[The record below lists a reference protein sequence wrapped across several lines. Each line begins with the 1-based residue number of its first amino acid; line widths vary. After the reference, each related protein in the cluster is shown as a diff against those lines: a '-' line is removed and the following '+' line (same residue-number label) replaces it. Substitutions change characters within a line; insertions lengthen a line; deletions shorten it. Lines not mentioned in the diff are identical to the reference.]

1 MKTKGIGIGI
11 VIGLTIGSVAVGG
24 YVVARPAANSKK
36 LAACVDRDGTMRL
49 KAPATASCP
58 KGQKKVTWNAQG
70 PRGPQ
75 GTHGADGVDG
85 APGNDGA
92 PGQDGVDG
100 APGQDGVDGAPG
112 QDGVD
117 GAPGDKGDKGDT
129 GDAVLESVNCL
140 SGQTIVWTGT
150 DWGCRTIA
158 ITGQLSI
165 SSVAPI
171 MCCVVIEVFDSY
183 TPNVLNYPCDEVFCL
198 FALSDVSD
206 HQSCTVTVYGNPTA
220 SAVSVVKN
228 EIFIELE
235 LLDQLTEGE
244 PFYVNLSC
252 LQ

>member
-11 VIGLTIGSVAVGG
+11 VIGLIIGSVAVGG
-24 YVVARPAANSKK
+24 YVVARPAATSKK

-75 GTHGADGVDG
+75 GTPGADGVDG
-85 APGNDGA
+85 APGN
-92 PGQDGVDG
+92 
-100 APGQDGVDGAPG
+100 DGAPG

-165 SSVAPI
+165 TSVAPT
-171 MCCVVIEVFDSY
+171 MCCGVLGVFDSY
-183 TPNVLNYPCDEVFCL
+183 TPNVHNYPCDAFECYV
-198 FALSDVSD
+198 ALSDVSD
-206 HQSCTVTVYGNPTA
+206 HQSCTVTVYGNPNA
-220 SAVSVVKN
+220 SAVFVHKYESG
-228 EIFIELE
+228 IELE
-235 LLDQLTEGE
+235 LVDPLTNGE

>member
-100 APGQDGVDGAPG
+100 APGQHGVDGAPG
-112 QDGVD
+112 QHGVD

-165 SSVAPI
+165 TSVAPL
-171 MCCVVIEVFDSY
+171 MCCGVFEVFDSY
-183 TPNVLNYPCDEVFCL
+183 TPNVLDYLCDEVFCYV
-198 FALSDVSD
+198 ALSDVSD
-206 HQSCTVTVYGNPTA
+206 HHSCTVTVYGNPNA
-220 SAVSVVKN
+220 SAVFVHKY
-228 EIFIELE
+228 EAAIELE
-235 LLDQLTEGE
+235 LMDQLTNGE

>member
-1 MKTKGIGIGI
+1 MKPKGISVGI
-11 VIGLTIGSVAVGG
+11 VIGLIIGSVAVGG

-58 KGQKKVTWNAQG
+58 KGQKKVTWNVTG

-75 GTHGADGVDG
+75 GTPGADGAD
-85 APGNDGA
+85 GNDGA
-92 PGQDGVDG
+92 NGI
-100 APGQDGVDGAPG
+100 
-112 QDGVD
+112 D

-150 DWGCRTIA
+150 EWGCRTIA

-165 SSVAPI
+165 TSVPPSI
-171 MCCVVIEVFDSY
+171 CCSVFGVFDSY
-183 TPNVLNYPCDEVFCL
+183 TPNILNYPCDDITCYVV
-198 FALSDVSD
+198 LSDVSD
-206 HQSCTVTVYGNPTA
+206 HQSCTVTVYGNSNA
-220 SAVSVVKN
+220 SSVLVSKFGSG
-228 EIFIELE
+228 IALSSMY
-235 LLDQLTEGE
+235 LLAFGE
-244 PFYVNLSC
+244 PLYVNFSC

>member
-1 MKTKGIGIGI
+1 MKSKGITVGI
-11 VIGLTIGSVAVGG
+11 VIEFIIGSVAVGG
-24 YVVARPAANSKK
+24 YVVARSPASTNT
-36 LAACVDRDGTMRL
+36 LAACVKSDGTMQHQT
-49 KAPATASCP
+49 PASAACP

-75 GTHGADGVDG
+75 GPAGVNGRDGS
-85 APGNDGA
+85 DGA

-100 APGQDGVDGAPG
+100 APGNDGAPG

-140 SGQTIVWTGT
+140 SGQTTVWTGT

-165 SSVAPI
+165 TSVAPT
-171 MCCVVIEVFDSY
+171 MCCGVFEVFDSY
-183 TPNVLNYPCDEVFCL
+183 TPNVLDYSCNDYVCFV
-198 FALSDVSD
+198 ALSDVSD
-206 HQSCTVTVYGNPTA
+206 HQSCTVTVYGNPSA
-220 SAVSVVKN
+220 SAVRVYKYGSD
-228 EIFIELE
+228 IELGF
-235 LLDQLTEGE
+235 LDQLTDGE

-252 LQ
+252 LE

>member
-11 VIGLTIGSVAVGG
+11 VIGLIIGSVAVGG

-58 KGQKKVTWNAQG
+58 KGQKKVTWNAKG
-70 PRGPQ
+70 LRGPQ
-75 GTHGADGVDG
+75 GTPGADGAD
-85 APGNDGA
+85 GNDGA
-92 PGQDGVDG
+92 N
-100 APGQDGVDGAPG
+100 
-112 QDGVD
+112 GVD

-165 SSVAPI
+165 TSVAPG
-171 MCCVVIEVFDSY
+171 MCCGVFEVFDSY
-183 TPNVLNYPCDEVFCL
+183 TPNVLDTPCNDFSCYVT
-198 FALSDVSD
+198 LSDVSD
-206 HQSCTVTVYGNPTA
+206 HQSCTVTVYGNQSA
-220 SAVSVVKN
+220 SAVLVDKYGYG
-228 EIFIELE
+228 IELMF
-235 LLDQLTEGE
+235 LDQLTDGQ
-244 PFYVNLSC
+244 PLYVNLSC

>member
-100 APGQDGVDGAPG
+100 APG
-112 QDGVD
+112 
-117 GAPGDKGDKGDT
+117 DKGDKGDT

-165 SSVAPI
+165 TSVAPL
-171 MCCVVIEVFDSY
+171 MCCGVFEVFDSY
-183 TPNVLNYPCDEVFCL
+183 TPNVLNYPCDEVFCYV
-198 FALSDVSD
+198 ALSDVSD
-206 HQSCTVTVYGNPTA
+206 HQSCTVTVYGNPSA
-220 SAVSVVKN
+220 SAVRVYKYGSD
-228 EIFIELE
+228 IELGF
-235 LLDQLTEGE
+235 LDQLTDGE

>member
-1 MKTKGIGIGI
+1 MKPKGISVGI
-11 VIGLTIGSVAVGG
+11 VIGLIIGSVAVGG
-24 YVVARPAANSKK
+24 YVVARPAANSRK

-58 KGQKKVTWNAQG
+58 KGQKKVTWNAKG
-70 PRGPQ
+70 LRGPQ
-75 GTHGADGVDG
+75 GTPGA
-85 APGNDGA
+85 N
-92 PGQDGVDG
+92 
-100 APGQDGVDGAPG
+100 GVDGAPG

-165 SSVAPI
+165 TSVAPT
-171 MCCVVIEVFDSY
+171 MCCGVFGVFDSY
-183 TPNVLNYPCDEVFCL
+183 TPNVLNYPCDDLHCYV
-198 FALSDVSD
+198 ALSDVSD
-206 HQSCTVTVYGNPTA
+206 HQSCTVTVYGNPSA
-220 SAVSVVKN
+220 SAVSIYKYGSG
-228 EIFIELE
+228 IELSF
-235 LLDQLTEGE
+235 LFDLTDGQ
-244 PFYVNLSC
+244 PLYVNLSC